1 MTTTKTRLQ
10 HNNRKRAFI
19 PLNFSYTLLERQ
31 IILGI
36 PRQEIRSHRRSR
48 RRNRSTLD
56 RRRCSRRGRFHFPCP
71 DAIEP
76 AVLPLVGIDVERN
89 FQLLSHLYVELRNPV
104 RPEDF
109 KTHPARVLPARTIL
123 DDVLLSFP
131 LISCP
136 IGHSPFFGKHCN
148 DFSDK
153 FHCSLFFVN
162 AAKLRFFRHSRPIHV
177 IFSSDFVYII
187 QI

>member
-1 MTTTKTRLQ
+1 MNDK
-10 HNNRKRAFI
+10 NKKRASDIMPGSTLLSPQTFCT
-19 PLNFSYTLLERQ
+19 FLLERQ

-36 PRQEIRSHRRSR
+36 PRQEIRSHRGSR
-48 RRNRSTLD
+48 RRNRSTLN
-56 RRRCSRRGRFHFPCP
+56 RRRCSCRGRFHFPCP
-71 DAIEP
+71 DAVEP
-76 AVLPLVGIDVERN
+76 AVLPLVGINVERN

-123 DDVLLSFP
+123 NDVFLNFP

-153 FHCSLFFVN
+153 FHCSLF
-162 AAKLRFFRHSRPIHV
+162 LLTRRSY
-177 IFSSDFVYII
+177 DFLGIP
-187 QI
+187 